1 MNRFE
6 GKVALLTGAGG
17 YIGGTSARRFAAEGA
32 KVFVCDYTMEIAQR
46 TVDAIRAAGGEAE
59 AFAGD
64 VRDSKFCDAAVA
76 ECVKRFG
83 GIDIMVHVAGGSARG
98 KMAKLIDQ
106 TDDVVENILGVN
118 LLGAI
123 WMSRA
128 AAREMVKAGKGGRII
143 CFSSVVARC
152 GLKKCVDYA
161 AAKGGVSS
169 MICSLAKELGEDKIT
184 VNAVAP
190 GIVVRPDDN
199 SGENITHGT
208 NFLHEK
214 CLADD
219 VANVVLF
226 LSSEEGRF
234 VTGQTYAIDGGRS
247 LAMKGSD

>member
-1 MNRFE
+1 MKRFE

-32 KVFVCDYTMEIAQR
+32 KVFVCDYTMEIARR

-64 VRDSKFCDAAVA
+64 VSDSKCCDAAVA
-76 ECVKRFG
+76 ECVRRFG

-98 KMAKLIDQ
+98 KMAHLVDQ
-106 TDDVVENILGVN
+106 SDDVINNIIGVN
-118 LLGAI
+118 LMGAI

-128 AAREMVKAGKGGRII
+128 AAREMIKAGKGGRII

-169 MICSLAKELGEDKIT
+169 MICFRT
-184 VNAVAP
+184 
-190 GIVVRPDDN
+190 
-199 SGENITHGT
+199 
-208 NFLHEK
+208 
-214 CLADD
+214 
-219 VANVVLF
+219 
-226 LSSEEGRF
+226 
-234 VTGQTYAIDGGRS
+234 
-247 LAMKGSD
+247 